1 MYIQERSYY
10 LCSKGAFTV
19 SKVSVRTSTSNPWTL
34 TTERIVIA
42 GVLAAITIILGVVPG
57 LGFIPLPNISGSAT
71 TEHLPTIL
79 GGVIAGPI
87 VGIFSGLVFGLLS
100 FLRATVPFFKDP
112 SVAILPRL
120 FIGLT
125 AWATFA
131 VLVRFNR
138 DVAAAVAGFVGSAT
152 NTILVVAMIIVR
164 GYVPAAVIIPAV
176 ALQATLEAIIA
187 AILTV
192 ILVRVFY
199 ILRAGVVRA
208 PDRGPREQQ
217 RY

>member
-1 MYIQERSYY
+1 M
-10 LCSKGAFTV
+10 
-19 SKVSVRTSTSNPWTL
+19 SKVSVQTSTSNPWTL

-57 LGFIPLPNISGSAT
+57 LGFIPLPNAIGAAT
-71 TEHLPTIL
+71 TEHIPTIL

-100 FLRATVPFFKDP
+100 FLRATLPFFKDP

-131 VLVRFNR
+131 ALVRFNR
-138 DVAAAVAGFVGSAT
+138 DVAAAAAGFVGSAT
-152 NTILVVAMIIVR
+152 NTVLVVTMIIVR

-199 ILRAGVVRA
+199 ILRSGVIRA
-208 PDRGPREQQ
+208 PDKGPREQQ

>member
-1 MYIQERSYY
+1 
-10 LCSKGAFTV
+10 
-19 SKVSVRTSTSNPWTL
+19 
-34 TTERIVIA
+34 
-42 GVLAAITIILGVVPG
+42 
-57 LGFIPLPNISGSAT
+57 
-71 TEHLPTIL
+71 
-79 GGVIAGPI
+79 VIAGPI

-100 FLRATVPFFKDP
+100 FLQATVPFFKDP

-131 VLVRFNR
+131 ALVRFNR
-138 DVAAAVAGFVGSAT
+138 DVAAAAAGFVGSAT
-152 NTILVVAMIIVR
+152 NTILVVTMIIVR
-164 GYVPAAVIIPAV
+164 GYVPAPVIITAV

-199 ILRAGVVRA
+199 ILRAGVIRA
-208 PDRGPREQQ
+208 PDKGPREQQ